1 MTMKAFEEDLE
12 LSHRVIQE
20 TQSKSDEYVDKIH
33 TAENE
38 LRRVKI
44 DNEES
49 IRSVERLRSQID
61 TLNKEHEET
70 IKEHSNRQSEALS
83 KQKDENLRLR
93 EEVART
99 TSEAMAMAAT
109 RGDDESSPVMQ
120 RYKTE
125 IAKLKGDVAG
135 KTAEKNEIVSRLEE
149 KLQQVQVLEQV
160 NKEMHTKIADM
171 EETMEIKDTIFQEH
185 ALTAEKL
192 EKERDTLSAEI
203 LSLKTALS
211 AERNGTL
218 LPTSKSREENKES
231 VPELPSLPSL
241 PSPAVAQMQLKAK
254 ESVSELPPP
263 PSPSV
268 AKMQIKEAAA
278 AAAAESPLSGR
289 TSGGLRE
296 HQATLDYGLPPEAN
310 ITSLPPSTIPPPRNE
325 ISLPSGSPPT
335 MSAAPVI
342 TLPSGP
348 PPTFK
353 KGANTVI
360 AANRFGPPPTM
371 SAPVI
376 TLPSTLPSGPPPTMS
391 APAISLPST
400 LPSGPPPTFKKGA
413 NTVIAANRFGES
425 GMEDMRRYCG
435 SPPTMSAPVISL
447 PSTLPSGPP
456 PTMSAPVITLP
467 SGSSLPSGA
476 PPSTS
481 VSLPTGPSP
490 DNNDNNTT
498 LFARPPPSVG
508 SEDLF

>member
-218 LPTSKSREENKES
+218 LPTSKSRKENKES
-231 VPELPSLPSL
+231 VPELPSL

-325 ISLPSGSPPT
+325 ILLPSGSPPT

-348 PPTFK
+348 PPSIK

-360 AANRFGPPPTM
+360 AANRFGP
-371 SAPVI
+371 
-376 TLPSTLPSGPPPTMS
+376 LPSGPPPTMS
-391 APAISLPST
+391 APVISLPST

-456 PTMSAPVITLP
+456 PTTSAPVITLP
-467 SGSSLPSGA
+467 SVSSLPSGA

>member
-231 VPELPSLPSL
+231 VPELPSLPS
-241 PSPAVAQMQLKAK
+241 PAVAQMQLKAK

-268 AKMQIKEAAA
+268 AKMQIKEAAAA

-335 MSAAPVI
+335 MSAASVI
-342 TLPSGP
+342 SLPSGP

-360 AANRFGPPPTM
+360 AANRFGP
-371 SAPVI
+371 
-376 TLPSTLPSGPPPTMS
+376 LPSGPPPTMS

-435 SPPTMSAPVISL
+435 SPPTMSAPVI
-447 PSTLPSGPP
+447 
-456 PTMSAPVITLP
+456 TLP